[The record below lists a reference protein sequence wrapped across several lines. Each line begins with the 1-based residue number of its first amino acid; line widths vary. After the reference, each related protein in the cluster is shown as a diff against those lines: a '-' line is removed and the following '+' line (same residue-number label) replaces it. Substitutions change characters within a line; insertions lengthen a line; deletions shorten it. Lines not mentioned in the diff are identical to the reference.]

1 MTTLKI
7 VLTILCIAFALT
19 LVIRVTSRP
28 QSDAQAIGL
37 QLRAIA
43 NQIEESNLPNKSDIA
58 ERVEALSAEVLAN
71 Q

>member
-7 VLTILCIAFALT
+7 VLTILCIAFAVT

-37 QLRAIA
+37 QLRNLA
-43 NQIEESNLPNKSDIA
+43 NQIEESDLPNKSDIA
-58 ERVEALSAEVLAN
+58 ERVEALSAEVLEN

>member
-1 MTTLKI
+1 MTALKVI
-7 VLTILCIAFALT
+7 LTIICIAFALT

-28 QSDAQAIGL
+28 DARAIGL

-58 ERVEALSAEVLAN
+58 ERIEELSAEVLEN